1 MNPSSS
7 SPSFSSPQQQQSLF
21 HTNNNNSRPP
31 SQRSSSGSQRETP
44 SIIPLDYNYQVMA
57 PSALRPQTGRYP
69 THLPSRSSTRQSSN
83 PEVDVDTEIEPA
95 FNSLFGDPIPPPPP
109 DDFLGSGF
117 VSPAFLRSTSVELTS
132 DEDQLLS
139 QVPQTQRLF
148 PQVPYTSLRGRRFS
162 NISTPSPRNFEILPS
177 AIPRLK
183 PPDIQILPNSSG
195 DSSSG
200 HQNSPNYMLLTPSE
214 MLRASSGYEPTGS
227 EDIVELKETYT
238 ISDNR
243 TLREYSEASSI
254 RKSSTPAIREKE
266 DQEAKGPSPDALM
279 PRQFSNESY
288 SSGEWFRQASLEY
301 PEFNKMPTLR
311 PSSKNVMSIKR
322 DEMPLRS
329 PVAAMINDSSSSG
342 AEERLMSSTQ
352 VLDEPSVSL
361 DGLRPPLRPPSPSP
375 SCLRSLEE
383 SPSLILTPREY
394 IKQRR
399 KSEGDSPLP
408 PLPPPPIPPQPHLL
422 AEDPT
427 EPETPLQ
434 RQRSPVILKDS
445 ITTGGDYRVEQS
457 RLHKK
462 TSFTILNEKPLPMS
476 SQSPRYQRTRELSSP
491 SLIPGRS
498 KAPNTPQKSPMQ
510 RKSLS
515 STQLKLPQLMPPLA
529 EMTVEDSP
537 RPSVQFDMSG
547 RYSPSK
553 LPTQKGILHQ
563 RESATTT
570 SKRRPST
577 LLGESMEPTSKSKP
591 HMKSM
596 EALPMI
602 TDPYRTSIP
611 RLNRSALDLRPEKA
625 VFPPGA
631 LPRPIK
637 PNPNPTRKQKGLLKV
652 LNHEEIL
659 ARIPSKS
666 NWASMEDLTTEAAGK
681 PLLSPLHGE
690 KTRRRSSSTSPSR
703 RSSTQTTSDRRSS
716 NLSSVTTSDFSF
728 RRPSI
733 SGAGGKP
740 QASSTPQTPRRRK
753 SIFQPPSPQSMRRK
767 SSSSSSV
774 ANLTTTGRP
783 LRTKIAKPTPLS
795 PIIGTPNK
803 DSSSAQSP
811 THAMRMGM
819 VGPPSDSLSDSN
831 SRRDSLSK
839 IPVRSQ
845 TNSRASSRLEMQE
858 SRAASRSGS
867 PMKEIG
873 DDSMDMPGGMIDY
886 GGAQPGSRS
895 GSRAA
900 EYGGA
905 QAGSRSGSRAAEY
918 IGAQPGSRSGSR
930 VADYSGPQPG
940 SRSGSRAADYTG
952 AQPGSRSGS
961 RAADY
966 TGAHPGSRSG
976 SRAAEYGGAQPGSR
990 SGSRAAE
997 YGGAQP
1003 GSRSGSRASQYG
1015 GAQPASRSGS
1025 RVSLYAGAQPEE
1037 GSDTRVDSRSH
1048 SRAEEMGQARRESR
1062 AGSRLDERSQS
1073 RIASRTGSRVGS
1085 RSTSRAGSRAASRAE
1100 SRSHSRSQSR
1110 APSRSTSRASTR
1122 PISLPG
1128 SRPQSR
1134 MDLAK
1139 EIANSRSNSRLSMHS
1154 VQRGGGSISPQGQR
1168 KSSSKSPAGGR
1179 RKSISVSPKRSTP
1192 RRSASRRSS
1201 ISPQRAKSKSRS
1213 RSRSKSRTSPERFSR
1228 SRIPVSHKDERR
1240 SSQKRKPPIPS
1251 TDIRRTSSI
1260 KGKSAAGKP
1269 QTSAKKTPTS
1279 VRKAEAGARR
1289 TPSSVRKP
1297 VGASK
1302 KETPTAARKSE
1313 TRKPAIPKREP
1324 SNLSKK
1330 PAGPATLKK
1339 REPSSMNLKKKPGEG
1354 KPGTTTGTKKTDA
1367 TNKKQTGAQAAAA
1380 SSSKS
1385 EMSSSQAM
1393 AKPSKSDMASTFVV
1407 QKNGEPTAATATATA
1422 AVAAAD
1428 VATLS
1433 ALKRQPSS
1441 MSLMR
1446 VSSKISLLGKK
1457 RSDSNLS
1464 KKTLDLIVPQTPGKA
1479 NEKRGKSTTPSPTKQ
1494 LLDESGSPLPA
1505 ASILE
1510 KSQKTLENIQK
1521 TVTEATEEIQKTIS
1535 ENLTDLRS
1543 FEQDMGLT
1551 SDSGASPTP
1560 SITTVVEKKPAG
1572 DKSTGES
1579 VSRLGTAEDPNAQ
1592 AGQKSPMPPTQPIEA
1607 SVSVLNAGDASQMTP
1622 TQMSGGSV
1630 DSSSHH
1636 ADISK
1641 ASTAAAGPAATG
1653 PGTSERVSERS
1664 AISVMPEVE
1673 CESANLQNYDVISG
1687 EPDANVMSAA
1697 VDSGKP
1703 TSGADSADDDY
1714 AAEAK
1719 RRSPDGQGGSHGGS
1733 GKGYAPLAANERY
1746 ISQKL
1751 HVRVP
1756 SKNH

>member
-7 SPSFSSPQQQQSLF
+7 SPSFSSPQQQQPLF

-139 QVPQTQRLF
+139 HEPQTQRLF

-214 MLRASSGYEPTGS
+214 MLRTSSGYEPTGA

-243 TLREYSEASSI
+243 TMREYSEASSI
-254 RKSSTPAIREKE
+254 RKSSTPANREKE
-266 DQEAKGPSPDALM
+266 DQEAKGQVQGILSPSPDALM

-322 DEMPLRS
+322 DEMPLSS

-399 KSEGDSPLP
+399 KSVFGPQITGGSLEDEEEPVSLLDEAADEEGDSPLP

-563 RESATTT
+563 RESATTISPMKT
-570 SKRRPST
+570 PFKRRPST

-783 LRTKIAKPTPLS
+783 LIRKLP
-795 PIIGTPNK
+795 
-803 DSSSAQSP
+803 Q
-811 THAMRMGM
+811 TH
-819 VGPPSDSLSDSN
+819 
-831 SRRDSLSK
+831 
-839 IPVRSQ
+839 
-845 TNSRASSRLEMQE
+845 T
-858 SRAASRSGS
+858 
-867 PMKEIG
+867 
-873 DDSMDMPGGMIDY
+873 
-886 GGAQPGSRS
+886 
-895 GSRAA
+895 
-900 EYGGA
+900 
-905 QAGSRSGSRAAEY
+905 
-918 IGAQPGSRSGSR
+918 
-930 VADYSGPQPG
+930 
-940 SRSGSRAADYTG
+940 
-952 AQPGSRSGS
+952 
-961 RAADY
+961 
-966 TGAHPGSRSG
+966 
-976 SRAAEYGGAQPGSR
+976 
-990 SGSRAAE
+990 
-997 YGGAQP
+997 
-1003 GSRSGSRASQYG
+1003 
-1015 GAQPASRSGS
+1015 
-1025 RVSLYAGAQPEE
+1025 
-1037 GSDTRVDSRSH
+1037 
-1048 SRAEEMGQARRESR
+1048 
-1062 AGSRLDERSQS
+1062 
-1073 RIASRTGSRVGS
+1073 
-1085 RSTSRAGSRAASRAE
+1085 
-1100 SRSHSRSQSR
+1100 
-1110 APSRSTSRASTR
+1110 
-1122 PISLPG
+1122 
-1128 SRPQSR
+1128 
-1134 MDLAK
+1134 
-1139 EIANSRSNSRLSMHS
+1139 
-1154 VQRGGGSISPQGQR
+1154 
-1168 KSSSKSPAGGR
+1168 
-1179 RKSISVSPKRSTP
+1179 
-1192 RRSASRRSS
+1192 
-1201 ISPQRAKSKSRS
+1201 
-1213 RSRSKSRTSPERFSR
+1213 
-1228 SRIPVSHKDERR
+1228 PVSDYWH
-1240 SSQKRKPPIPS
+1240 SQ
-1251 TDIRRTSSI
+1251 
-1260 KGKSAAGKP
+1260 
-1269 QTSAKKTPTS
+1269 
-1279 VRKAEAGARR
+1279 
-1289 TPSSVRKP
+1289 
-1297 VGASK
+1297 
-1302 KETPTAARKSE
+1302 
-1313 TRKPAIPKREP
+1313 
-1324 SNLSKK
+1324 
-1330 PAGPATLKK
+1330 
-1339 REPSSMNLKKKPGEG
+1339 
-1354 KPGTTTGTKKTDA
+1354 
-1367 TNKKQTGAQAAAA
+1367 
-1380 SSSKS
+1380 
-1385 EMSSSQAM
+1385 
-1393 AKPSKSDMASTFVV
+1393 
-1407 QKNGEPTAATATATA
+1407 
-1422 AVAAAD
+1422 
-1428 VATLS
+1428 
-1433 ALKRQPSS
+1433 
-1441 MSLMR
+1441 
-1446 VSSKISLLGKK
+1446 
-1457 RSDSNLS
+1457 
-1464 KKTLDLIVPQTPGKA
+1464 
-1479 NEKRGKSTTPSPTKQ
+1479 
-1494 LLDESGSPLPA
+1494 
-1505 ASILE
+1505 
-1510 KSQKTLENIQK
+1510 
-1521 TVTEATEEIQKTIS
+1521 
-1535 ENLTDLRS
+1535 
-1543 FEQDMGLT
+1543 
-1551 SDSGASPTP
+1551 
-1560 SITTVVEKKPAG
+1560 
-1572 DKSTGES
+1572 
-1579 VSRLGTAEDPNAQ
+1579 
-1592 AGQKSPMPPTQPIEA
+1592 
-1607 SVSVLNAGDASQMTP
+1607 
-1622 TQMSGGSV
+1622 
-1630 DSSSHH
+1630 
-1636 ADISK
+1636 
-1641 ASTAAAGPAATG
+1641 
-1653 PGTSERVSERS
+1653 
-1664 AISVMPEVE
+1664 
-1673 CESANLQNYDVISG
+1673 
-1687 EPDANVMSAA
+1687 
-1697 VDSGKP
+1697 
-1703 TSGADSADDDY
+1703 
-1714 AAEAK
+1714 
-1719 RRSPDGQGGSHGGS
+1719 
-1733 GKGYAPLAANERY
+1733 
-1746 ISQKL
+1746 
-1751 HVRVP
+1751 
-1756 SKNH
+1756 